1 MPPFRN
7 PVESSERQAARV
19 SPRARYRQHFHYL
32 HGIAGKNAEVRVIE
46 KQRGRGFMGFGA
58 HEGVAREVVAHA
70 RDLFPLGQRQR
81 TSNSTRQHEL
91 AVKAQ
96 NKPFR
101 RYDRYVLERP
111 IREFDPRSHGQL
123 GRLSE
128 GGNMAWE
135 NGAAIAQVVS
145 AIAVLVTLV
154 YLAIQAKQT
163 NNALLAASRQGTM
176 AAEVELLSA
185 SFSSVDVASLIVK
198 APAELTPGEDFAVG
212 AWCAAFVRVREFAWF
227 QYKAGILDESAWRSY
242 VGPTKRLLGLPSL
255 VKWWA
260 QFMQEVDPEF
270 RAYIDSEIRG

>member
-1 MPPFRN
+1 M
-7 PVESSERQAARV
+7 
-19 SPRARYRQHFHYL
+19 
-32 HGIAGKNAEVRVIE
+32 
-46 KQRGRGFMGFGA
+46 GRL
-58 HEGVAREVVAHA
+58 
-70 RDLFPLGQRQR
+70 D
-81 TSNSTRQHEL
+81 
-91 AVKAQ
+91 
-96 NKPFR
+96 
-101 RYDRYVLERP
+101 
-111 IREFDPRSHGQL
+111 
-123 GRLSE
+123 RLSE
-128 GGNMAWE
+128 GENMAWE

-176 AAEVELLSA
+176 AAEVEVLSA
-185 SFSSVDVASLIVK
+185 SFSSVDVPSLIVK
-198 APAELTPGEDFAVG
+198 VPAELTPGEDFAVG

-260 QFMQEVDPEF
+260 QFAQEVDPEF